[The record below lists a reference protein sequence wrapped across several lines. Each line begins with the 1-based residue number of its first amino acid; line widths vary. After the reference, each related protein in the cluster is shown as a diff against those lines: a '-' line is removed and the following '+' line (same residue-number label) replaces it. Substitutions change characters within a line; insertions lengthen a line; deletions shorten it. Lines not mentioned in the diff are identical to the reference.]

1 MSFEISYVDEVYVP
15 IYRQSSF
22 FLLAVHLVCVVST
35 LRD

>member
-1 MSFEISYVDEVYVP
+1 MSFEMTYVDEFYVP
-15 IYRQSSF
+15 INRQSSF